1 MPVLLPTEYNA
12 SYFDGKDQAMA
23 HNAGYSSYKR
33 WKRNEGVDSLGE
45 YWLDEAKKL
54 VDTHNIT
61 NLKVLEI
68 GCAKGF
74 MVQDLND
81 MGVNAFGLDVSDYAI
96 NTAPD
101 SATTVRPDLAIK
113 FFVGDMRTALAQ
125 FGRNEFDLVYSM
137 RTLECID
144 DTDLPDIITELNR
157 IAKKQIHV
165 LDEFSGDQSGAA
177 QYYNGKVIEDWVAMK
192 FSKGSI
198 FVPYERKQD
207 VRIK

>member
-33 WKRNEGVDSLGE
+33 WFRNNGVDSLGE
-45 YWLDEAKKL
+45 YWLDEASKL
-54 VDTHNIT
+54 LNQNSLH

-81 MGVNAFGLDVSDYAI
+81 LGVDAYGLDVSDYAI

-101 SATTVRPDLAIK
+101 AATVARPDLAAK
-113 FFVGDMRTALAQ
+113 FFVGDMKTALAQ
-125 FGRNEFDLVYSM
+125 FGRNEFDVVYSM
-137 RTLECID
+137 RVLECLD
-144 DTDLPDIITELNR
+144 DVDLPDVIDELNR

-165 LDEFSGDQSGAA
+165 LDEFSGSQAVAS
-177 QYYNGKVIEDWVAMK
+177 QYYNGKVIEEWVAMK

-198 FVPYERKQD
+198 LVPHERKQD